1 MQTINKKSMLLMAA
15 MLAFS
20 SLLFSFTPRPGGE
33 HYRIYINKKLVVEQ
47 FVSNVARKET
57 SLYLNQSNI
66 NDKIDVYYSHCGQ
79 NGTARHIKL
88 VNQQNKVVKDIQ
100 FADVSGSNA
109 MMTFNAKD
117 ILSLQNDKEAKNLQ
131 LYYYSKELP
140 AGKLL
145 AKIVKGSNVSV
156 AKL

>member
-1 MQTINKKSMLLMAA
+1 MQTINKKSIMLMATL
-15 MLAFS
+15 LAFS

-47 FVSNVARKET
+47 FISNVKKET
-57 SLYLNQSNI
+57 YLSLNQSNI
-66 NDKIDVYYSHCGQ
+66 NDKIDVFYSHCGQ
-79 NGTARHIKL
+79 NGTTRHIKI
-88 VNQQNKVVKDIQ
+88 VNEQNKVVKDLH
-100 FADVSGSNA
+100 FADVTGSNA